1 MIFAHPHYLW
11 LLLLIVPLVGWYIYR
26 LRRSDPSLTVST
38 VAPLSRLPQS
48 WKVWLRHAMFLLDI
62 AALATLVV
70 ILARPQTHDRWA
82 ESETEGTDIV
92 IALDVSTSMMT
103 PDMSPIRFEA
113 AKEVACQFIAGRDYD
128 NIGVVIFAGESFTL
142 VPMTT
147 DHSVLVNYIQEV
159 KMGMLQDL
167 TAIGDGIATSIN
179 RIKNGKAKS
188 KSIILITDGT
198 NNAGI
203 VEPLTAAEIAKQHGI
218 KIYTIGI
225 GSDGRQSFPIGFD
238 PYGRPIMSSVDT
250 AIDENTLKKI
260 ADVTGGTFY
269 RATDTGTLGKIFDE
283 IDRLEKT
290 QMDVKSFSHTEDD
303 YLPWAWLFLA
313 LVTVALIVRL
323 TILREIP

>member
-1 MIFAHPHYLW
+1 MIFAHPQYLW
-11 LLLLIVPLVGWYIYR
+11 LLLLLLPLIGWYVYR
-26 LRRSDPSLTVST
+26 IRRSDPALTVSSISP
-38 VAPLSRLPQS
+38 VSKLPQS
-48 WKVWLRHAMFLLDI
+48 WKLWLRHAMFVLDL
-62 AALATLVV
+62 AALASLIV
-70 ILARPQTHDRWA
+70 ILARPQTHDRWS

-103 PDMSPIRFEA
+103 PDMKPNRFEA
-113 AKEVACQFIAGRDYD
+113 AKEVACQFISGRETD

-198 NNAGI
+198 NNTGI

-238 PYGRPIMSSVDT
+238 PFGRPIMSSVET
-250 AIDENTLKKI
+250 AIDETTLRKI
-260 ADVTGGTFY
+260 ADITGGTYY
-269 RATDTGTLGKIFDE
+269 RATDKGTLEKIFDE
-283 IDRLEKT
+283 IDQLEKT

-303 YLPWAWLFLA
+303 YMPWAWLFLG
-313 LVTVALIVRL
+313 LITVALVLRL